1 MGVGGAGEDPRQPS
15 RRLAWPPIHSPWETL
30 AQHRDMRQ
38 HEGEEKKRKNSL
50 KTEVRGPAG
59 NTERRKIHGGAW
71 DGRWLGSGFTVT
83 GPRGQRSAPEG
94 AWARLRSAR

>member
-59 NTERRKIHGGAW
+59 IQKE
-71 DGRWLGSGFTVT
+71 GRFTV
-83 GPRGQRSAPEG
+83 GPGMEGGWGQGSQ
-94 AWARLRSAR
+94 